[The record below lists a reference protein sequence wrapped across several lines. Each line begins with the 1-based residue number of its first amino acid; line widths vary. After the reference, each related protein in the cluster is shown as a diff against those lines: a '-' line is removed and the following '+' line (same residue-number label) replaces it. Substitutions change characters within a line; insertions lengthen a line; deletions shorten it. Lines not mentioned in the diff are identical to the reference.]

1 MKNRYYT
8 YLVLLLFASV
18 SSFAQI
24 GIGTSTPEGTLDVEI
39 YDATGTIMESPYGII
54 LPKVSLT
61 STIVSS
67 PVINPNG
74 GGLEPGTTVYNTNNS
89 TNGANDVSPG
99 IYSWTGSS
107 WEPQFFKKEYAK
119 YEQTGGCQRTTI
131 KEYNS
136 SPEPTDADNI
146 AGLTNQTFTPTY
158 SGYYKIEVRTNFG
171 AGRIQDFTSG
181 TESEI
186 SLATSEGA
194 FFFTMSGSGVDID
207 PTSSSYDYT
216 EGWSY
221 THSYS
226 AENDNESPAVESYNV
241 GHYATLVYRLYL
253 LSGSTYTFTLSNCIT
268 TGHNYFINNGD
279 SGDGQGHIGHYIPCS
294 IEFTYVGD

>member
-1 MKNRYYT
+1 MFAN
-8 YLVLLLFASV
+8 VSLFS
-18 SSFAQI
+18 QI
-24 GIGTSTPEGTLDVEI
+24 GIGTSNPEGALDVEV
-39 YDATGTIMESPYGII
+39 YDATGTILESPYGIV

-61 STIVSS
+61 SNILAS

-74 GGLEPGTTVYNTNNS
+74 GALEPGTTVYNTNNS

-99 IYSWTGSS
+99 IYSWTGTS
-107 WEPQFFKKEYAK
+107 WEPQFFKKEYTK

-131 KEYNS
+131 RESYGNPNPS
-136 SPEPTDADNI
+136 AADNI
-146 AGLTNQTFTPTY
+146 AGLTSRTFVPTY
-158 SGYYKIEVRTNFG
+158 SGVYKIEVRTNFG
-171 AGRIQDFTSG
+171 AGKIADFTSG

-194 FFFTMSGSGVDID
+194 FFFTMSGPGVDID
-207 PTSSSYDYT
+207 PTSSYYDYT

-226 AENDNESPAVESYNV
+226 SENDNESPAIESYNV
-241 GHYATLVYRLYL
+241 GHYATLVYNLYL
-253 LSGSTYTFTLSNCIT
+253 LSGSTYTFTLSNCII
-268 TGHNYFINNGD
+268 TGHQYFVNNGD

-294 IEFTYVGD
+294 VEFTYVGD

>member
-1 MKNRYYT
+1 MKHIISIF
-8 YLVLLLFASV
+8 LLIFVPISLFS
-18 SSFAQI
+18 QI
-24 GIGTSTPEGTLDVEI
+24 GIGTSTPEGALDVEV
-39 YDATGTIMESPYGII
+39 YDATGTILESPYGIV

-61 STIVSS
+61 SNILAS

-74 GGLEPGTTVYNTNNS
+74 GALEPGTTIYNTSNT

-107 WEPQFFKKEYAK
+107 WEPQFFKKEYEK
-119 YEQTGGCQRTTI
+119 FEQTGGCQRTTI
-131 KEYNS
+131 RESFGTPNPS
-136 SPEPTDADNI
+136 AADNI
-146 AGLTNQTFTPTY
+146 AGLTARTFVPTY
-158 SGYYKIEVRTNFG
+158 SGIYKVEVRTNFG
-171 AGRIQDFTSG
+171 AGKIQDFTSG

-194 FFFTMSGSGVDID
+194 FFFTMSGTGVDID

-226 AENDNESPAVESYNV
+226 AENDNESPAIESYNV
-241 GHYATLVYRLYL
+241 GHYATLVYKLYL
-253 LSGSTYTFTLSNCIT
+253 LSGHTYTFTLSNCII
-268 TGHNYFINNGD
+268 TGHQYFVNNGD

-294 IEFTYVGD
+294 VEFTYVGD